1 MYAILRGATYDTA
14 RLAQA
19 SETMTEFQDRHSS
32 QPGYRGNVVV
42 DAGDGR
48 RLTLTI
54 WETENHA
61 AAARSVLE
69 PEVRRLLDP
78 LLTRPSQLVGT
89 GRVTTM
95 DLT

>member
-1 MYAILRGATYDTA
+1 MYAILRDSIYDTA

-32 QPGYRGNVVV
+32 QPGYRGSIVV

-61 AAARSVLE
+61 AVARSVLE
-69 PEVRRLLDP
+69 PEVRHLLNP
-78 LLTRPSQLVGT
+78 LLTRPSQLVGM
-89 GRVTTM
+89 GQVTAI
-95 DLT
+95 DLS